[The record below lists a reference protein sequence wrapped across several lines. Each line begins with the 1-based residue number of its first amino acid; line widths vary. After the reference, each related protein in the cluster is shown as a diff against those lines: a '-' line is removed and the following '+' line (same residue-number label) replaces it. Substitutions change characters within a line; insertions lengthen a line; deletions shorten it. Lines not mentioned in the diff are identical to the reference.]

1 MNGITPD
8 FLLASI
14 NEQPSQYE
22 ERYSKWVSIGYDK
35 LKLLELLYEL
45 KFLKE
50 QAEPN
55 TDRIEFL
62 ENILHDHDIEHL
74 YRLLINEPVAARMA
88 MIEKYSRVAAMEML
102 IRGKYTTDTLNAI
115 TQFPLADYQ
124 LTVKRIQE
132 LVNIISDITTQAA
145 SSVEGVAGV

>member
-45 KFLKE
+45 KFLKDQE
-50 QAEPN
+50 EPN
-55 TDRIEFL
+55 VDRIAFL
-62 ENILHDHDIEHL
+62 ENILYANNIEHL
-74 YRLLINEPVAARMA
+74 YRLLTNEEQTARFA
-88 MIEKYSRVAAMEML
+88 LIEKYARVAAMEML
-102 IRGKYTTDTLNAI
+102 IRGKYTVDTLNVI

-124 LTVKRIQE
+124 LTVKRVQE

-145 SSVEGVAGV
+145 SPASGIAGV